1 VISIERALEV
11 TLAAVEAAPDR
22 MPAEAIP
29 LESSLGRILRENIDA
44 DADYPDSTKPYGTDS
59 PFDLMTF
66 PASR

>member
-44 DADYPDSTKPYGTDS
+44 DADYPG
-59 PFDLMTF
+59 FD
-66 PASR
+66 